1 MKITG
6 KPQLPATFPA
16 SVSTKTLKA
25 ASPDS
30 DLQYKLASTRR
41 PSRRLARTPTR
52 LRRPGASSGR
62 RSRPETPLL
71 RWNVDGGDRN
81 DRVEEDQ
88 KSARECRRRSHR
100 RGQDE
105 VVVSSRKLAAGLWR
119 LQMPEMAAGAGGA
132 RLGLQVS
139 FACLFYSLIV
149 LYSFLFVVSRS
160 VIFGFLWKI
169 CECIYRLC
177 VI

>member
-6 KPQLPATFPA
+6 KPQLPAIFPV
-16 SVSTKTLKA
+16 SVSSKTLK

-30 DLQYKLASTRR
+30 DLQQKSGNTRR

-52 LRRPGASSGR
+52 LRRPRAPSGR

-71 RWNVDGGDRN
+71 RWNIDGGDRN

-88 KSARECRRRSHR
+88 KSTRECRRRSHR
-100 RGQDE
+100 RGQEE

-119 LQMPEMAAGAGGA
+119 LQMPEVAAGAGGA

-139 FACLFYSLIV
+139 FA
-149 LYSFLFVVSRS
+149 FLF
-160 VIFGFLWKI
+160 
-169 CECIYRLC
+169 
-177 VI
+177 